1 LPPICLHLGIA
12 EEVITKLN
20 HPALDG
26 NRGSYYLGSTAPDI
40 RFFVSAG
47 REETHFL
54 SLDCKEGMSGVQPMF
69 EAYPELLGNT
79 NLNEATRAFVAGYLS
94 HLVTDEAWIYRIY
107 RPYFGKS
114 SPLGGEPMANL
125 LDRLLQFEL
134 DRRQRLDSRN
144 ISVIRQDLASTTT
157 EIEVGFLDKVNLSRW
172 SEFVFI
178 ATTRKSHWEDFRRF
192 AEKYL
197 IWMQQITPEEQDTFF
212 ANFDARLEQVL
223 QMVPEEQLLA
233 FREQSIADSV
243 KVAKEYLG

>member
-12 EEVITKLN
+12 EKVITKLN
-20 HPALDG
+20 HPVLEG

-40 RFFVSAG
+40 RFFISAG

-54 SLDCKEGMSGVQPMF
+54 SLDCEEGMSGVQPMF
-69 EAYPELLGNT
+69 EAHPELVDNS
-79 NLNEATRAFVAGYLS
+79 NLNQATRAFIAGYLS
-94 HLVTDEAWIYRIY
+94 HLVTDEAWIYLIY

-134 DRRQRLDSRN
+134 DRRERLNSG
-144 ISVIRQDLASTTT
+144 SMSAIRKELAGATS
-157 EIEVGFLDKVNLSRW
+157 EIEVSFLDDVNLSRW
-172 SEFVFI
+172 SEFVFM
-178 ATTRKSHWEDFRRF
+178 ATTRKSHWENFRSF

-197 IWMQQITPEEQDTFF
+197 IWMRQIAPEERDKFF

-223 QMVPEEQLLA
+223 RMIPEEQLQA
-233 FREQSIADSV
+233 FYEQSIGDSV
-243 KVAKEYLG
+243 RVAREYLE

>member
-12 EEVITKLN
+12 EKAMAKLD
-20 HPALDG
+20 HPVLDG

-40 RFFVSAG
+40 RFFISAG

-54 SLDCKEGMSGVQPMF
+54 SLDCEEGMSGVQPMF
-69 EAYPELLGNT
+69 EAYPELFGNA
-79 NLNEATRAFVAGYLS
+79 NLNDATRAFVAGYLS

-134 DRRQRLDSRN
+134 DRRERMDSG
-144 ISVIRQDLASTTT
+144 SMSEIRQELAGAAS
-157 EIEVGFLDKVNLSRW
+157 EITVSFLDDVNLSRW
-172 SEFVFI
+172 SEFVSM
-178 ATTRKSHWEDFRRF
+178 ATTRKSHWENFRRF

-197 IWMQQITPEEQDTFF
+197 IWMRQIATEEREAFF
-212 ANFDARLEQVL
+212 ASFDARLEQVL
-223 QMVPEEQLLA
+223 RMVPQEQIQA
-233 FREQSIADSV
+233 FYEQSIGDSV
-243 KVAKEYLG
+243 RVAGEYLG